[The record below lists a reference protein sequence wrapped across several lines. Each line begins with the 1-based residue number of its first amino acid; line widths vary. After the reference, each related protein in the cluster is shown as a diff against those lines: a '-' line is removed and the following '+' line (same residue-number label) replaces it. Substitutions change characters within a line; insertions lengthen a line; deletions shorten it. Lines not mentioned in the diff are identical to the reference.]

1 MRMILYAQYNAP
13 LNGTAALD
21 VDIWEE
27 GTYKVRA
34 AARDGAGNESE
45 LMEAGSVFID
55 ATPPVLRELTIR
67 NIREDGFELLAR
79 AEDNAEIAGFT
90 VKLTS
95 DTGRTR
101 EHFLLSSGSVLWS
114 VEELD
119 EGTWTISVT
128 AEDGRGNTAGHTL
141 FWQYVAGEARPGET
155 VSWYAPH
162 RAEKSE

>member
-1 MRMILYAQYNAP
+1 MR
-13 LNGTAALD
+13 
-21 VDIWEE
+21 
-27 GTYKVRA
+27 
-34 AARDGAGNESE
+34 
-45 LMEAGSVFID
+45 
-55 ATPPVLRELTIR
+55 
-67 NIREDGFELLAR
+67 
-79 AEDNAEIAGFT
+79 
-90 VKLTS
+90 
-95 DTGRTR
+95 
-101 EHFLLSSGSVLWS
+101 HLLSITDLS